1 MNNEIKLSDVFNK
14 HIHKKL
20 AIFKSNISIILNNF
34 LFVCKYDRNKAISY
48 GKQPRNCDYIIVKEM
63 DDGQIQELDI
73 VLSNKIAKPVSS
85 RMFESE
91 ADAKDEFSELL
102 EYQDISILTS
112 IIIDTG
118 YYDDNQKFYLK
129 ESDKLSKLEQLEN
142 IRLKYN
148 CNIDVI
154 GDCKYY
160 YKKAINGKNASRNN
174 YDIISHII
182 NCILNGQLIT
192 EETLEA
198 SYSELTPQQRSLI
211 DALNDKIIM
220 GSDNPDNA
228 KEYSKLEKQVQ
239 DLKKA
244 QQILTKESTKLTE
257 ELKKTT
263 IERDE
268 LKDRDNHAKELVK
281 TLTVALN
288 TYNKK
293 EDEENE

>member
-1 MNNEIKLSDVFNK
+1 
-14 HIHKKL
+14 
-20 AIFKSNISIILNNF
+20 
-34 LFVCKYDRNKAISY
+34 
-48 GKQPRNCDYIIVKEM
+48 M